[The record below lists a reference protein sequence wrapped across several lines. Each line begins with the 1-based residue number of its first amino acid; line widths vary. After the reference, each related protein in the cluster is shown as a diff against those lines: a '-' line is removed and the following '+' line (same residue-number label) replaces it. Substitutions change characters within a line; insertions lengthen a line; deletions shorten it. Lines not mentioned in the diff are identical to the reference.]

1 MIKQIRLVNCQSLE
15 DITFNFA
22 TDKLNVLVA
31 DNSTGKSVLFKML
44 KVTAN
49 PDVFPAKKRSQL
61 IRRGAESA
69 IMACLFDTGDLGMTV
84 ITQKA
89 VIYKFKPYGETDFF
103 VSYEPDL
110 RYIKQLGLLVDTR
123 TKFVANIIDT
133 DQDMLLVNSDQRGNH
148 ELMCL
153 LAEYPDLI
161 ELKDKVSTLVA
172 TLADKNSKL
181 VVKESSL
188 KEALKTLNHG
198 DVRTLESSYQ
208 KSQNAFQQLEKIS
221 DALLLLEQIHKNC
234 SDGLD
239 YNKALKLIENIIFL
253 QKIVLILDSVTVVHQ
268 IDADT
273 VARANALAGIFS
285 ILQNINPVQII
296 SYDLE
301 PVYALQNCSKELDK
315 IVIASDSG
323 ALPAVEQL
331 IAVQN
336 MHKCLKVAAYNSN
349 QIQNIESDCY
359 KIKSDLLS
367 SGRTIQCPIH
377 GEVVF
382 DGTNCLPTGL

>member
-253 QKIVLILDSVTVVHQ
+253 QKIALILDSVTVVHQ

-336 MHKCLKVAAYNSN
+336 MHKCLKVASYNSN

>member
-103 VSYEPDL
+103 VSYEPDF

-161 ELKDKVSTLVA
+161 ELKDKVSTLLT

-181 VVKESSL
+181 VVKEASL
-188 KEALKTLNHG
+188 REALRTLNHG

-208 KSQNAFQQLEKIS
+208 KSQSAFQRLEKIS
-221 DALLLLEQIHKNC
+221 DAMLLLEQIHKNC

-239 YNKALKLIENIIFL
+239 YNKALKLIENIMCL
-253 QKIVLILDSVTVVHQ
+253 QKIAAVLNTVTVTHQ

-273 VARANALAGIFS
+273 VARANVLAGIFS
-285 ILQNINPVQII
+285 VLQNINPVQII

-301 PVYALQNCSKELDK
+301 PVYALQNCYKELDK
-315 IVIASDSG
+315 IVIDEDSG

-336 MHKCLKVAAYNSN
+336 LHKCLKLAAYNNN
-349 QIQNIESDCY
+349 QIQIIESDCY
-359 KIKSDLLS
+359 KIKSDLLN